1 MFQKNSD
8 GAQSSKIIIMVTIIL
23 FLEFFKIHDNAI
35 DIIDIAIER
44 TVPYNP
50 TYRIAGNAKLVP
62 FARTIRYGIET
73 KYNIIQMVTV
83 EHFLNGYLN
92 MFNGRKEETFK
103 SSTFDLCGN
112 R

>member
-1 MFQKNSD
+1 MACENGFIFSNIIPKSVLRSEVPKNSD

-50 TYRIAGNAKLVP
+50 TYRIEGIAKLVP
-62 FARTIRYGIET
+62 FARTIRYGVET
-73 KYNIIQMVTV
+73 KYKIIQMVTV
-83 EHFLNGYLN
+83 ESIF
-92 MFNGRKEETFK
+92 
-103 SSTFDLCGN
+103 
-112 R
+112 

>member
-1 MFQKNSD
+1 MACENGFIFSNIIPKSVLRSDVPKNSD

-83 EHFLNGYLN
+83 ESIF
-92 MFNGRKEETFK
+92 
-103 SSTFDLCGN
+103 
-112 R
+112 